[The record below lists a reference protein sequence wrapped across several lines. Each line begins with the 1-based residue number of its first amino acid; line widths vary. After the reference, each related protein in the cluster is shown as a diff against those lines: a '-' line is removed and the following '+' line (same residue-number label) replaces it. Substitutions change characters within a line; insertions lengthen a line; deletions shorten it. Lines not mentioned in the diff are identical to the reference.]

1 MATIRLRLMRAD
13 DGLAAPDYASAVAR
27 YIAEARALADRL
39 LNQCAET
46 GRHYLFVEV
55 DYQEGALD
63 LALQGSNARGVL
75 TIFRND
81 APVPGSTVSVS
92 FPDQR
97 LEQ

>member
-1 MATIRLRLMRAD
+1 MPIMSID
-13 DGLAAPDYASAVAR
+13 
-27 YIAEARALADRL
+27 EARDLADRL
-39 LNQCAET
+39 LSQCAET
-46 GRHYLFVEV
+46 GRHYLFLEA

-63 LALQGSNARGVL
+63 LALQGSGGHGVL

-97 LEQ
+97 LEH